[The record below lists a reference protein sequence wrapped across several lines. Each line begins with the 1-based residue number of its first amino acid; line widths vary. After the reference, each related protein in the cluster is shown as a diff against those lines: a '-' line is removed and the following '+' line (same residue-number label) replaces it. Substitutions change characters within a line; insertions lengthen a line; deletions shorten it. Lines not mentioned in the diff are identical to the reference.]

1 MKILGDQFIREEKV
15 YPIGVYP
22 NIQMNFQFKIT
33 KKFKNDYGLVKSP
46 VTYAEMRKQSPQ
58 HLTATLS
65 KSTISYANLALV
77 LSSAKFILEI

>member
-1 MKILGDQFIREEKV
+1 MEILGDQFIREEKT

-22 NIQMNFQFKIT
+22 NIQMSFQFKMT
-33 KKFKNDYGLVKSP
+33 KKFKNDHGLVKSP
-46 VTYAEMRKQSPQ
+46 VTFAEMRKKPQ
-58 HLTATLS
+58 HLTDTLS

>member
-1 MKILGDQFIREEKV
+1 MKILGDQFIREEKA
-15 YPIGVYP
+15 YPTGVYP

-46 VTYAEMRKQSPQ
+46 MNFAEMKKKPQ

-65 KSTISYANLALV
+65 KSTRSYANLALV
-77 LSSAKFILEI
+77 LSSAKLILDI

>member
-1 MKILGDQFIREEKV
+1 MKILGDQSIREEKA

-22 NIQMNFQFKIT
+22 NIEMNFQFKIT

-46 VTYAEMRKQSPQ
+46 VTFAEMRKQPQ

-65 KSTISYANLALV
+65 KSTMSYANLALV